1 MSVEYYKLFYAM
13 EAVGLLDPLNDVD
26 LCALHWTYLPII
38 NRSLREFQSG
48 WKKHPLSGQKGLSPL
63 QLFTTGIAK
72 LQAEGRFAVDCLM
85 PVDDSYGID
94 YDGPVPVDHDVVP
107 PICVSFSEE
116 AHELLTTMNVL
127 RESDDFGIDIYEEIR
142 EIIKTY
148 VV

>member
-1 MSVEYYKLFYAM
+1 
-13 EAVGLLDPLNDVD
+13 
-26 LCALHWTYLPII
+26 
-38 NRSLREFQSG
+38 
-48 WKKHPLSGQKGLSPL
+48 
-63 QLFTTGIAK
+63 
-72 LQAEGRFAVDCLM
+72 M